1 MLKQNSVAW
10 DWIPEPFIKIQL
22 TLLKSE
28 TMATSLDALEALMQF
43 HEGVFTT
50 KTTRS
55 RHFARV
61 PVPNPLD
68 PAQPHLI
75 EGDTPPN
82 PNHSVHRQAAE
93 AGEKNGICSTLVA
106 ASVVHVPNP
115 LMMTTPCAEI
125 TPVRGCFMEPVST
138 VKSSSLTVA
147 LCENYKFVSKC
158 GPTHPPALPSLPTSC
173 AASMLALGEHD
184 HDRNDRLLDALK
196 SLPQRGKKRQNLDE
210 FERQELTRIRNR
222 EHAKSTRMRKKA
234 RSEELIE
241 IEKNYLRLKELETL
255 QCLRRQRLADFLMK
269 PDVEGCPHYSRL
281 HQLACQEFHEP
292 EFSMIDS
299 VALTTDNSGI
309 VIISS
314 WPRFGM
320 CKSEDSIWST

>member
-1 MLKQNSVAW
+1 MRIESLESL
-10 DWIPEPFIKIQL
+10 IIIQL
-22 TLLKSE
+22 TLLNSE
-28 TMATSLDALEALMQF
+28 TMATSLDALEALLQF

-55 RHFARV
+55 RRHLARV

-75 EGDTPPN
+75 EGDAPPN
-82 PNHSVHRQAAE
+82 PNHSVHLQAAE

-125 TPVRGCFMEPVST
+125 TPVRGNSMEPDSNST
-138 VKSSSLTVA
+138 VSSSSSTSTAA
-147 LCENYKFVSKC
+147 LCDNYKFVNNC
-158 GPTHPPALPSLPTSC
+158 GPTHPPAFPSLPTSC

-184 HDRNDRLLDALK
+184 DRNDRLLDALN

-222 EHAKSTRMRKKA
+222 EHAKSTR
-234 RSEELIE
+234 
-241 IEKNYLRLKELETL
+241 
-255 QCLRRQRLADFLMK
+255 
-269 PDVEGCPHYSRL
+269 
-281 HQLACQEFHEP
+281 
-292 EFSMIDS
+292 
-299 VALTTDNSGI
+299 
-309 VIISS
+309 
-314 WPRFGM
+314 
-320 CKSEDSIWST
+320 